1 MKNFTDYINESEI
14 KTLNEG
20 LLSKLVNW
28 FKGLYKNQ
36 QMLEKKPLKVDDFK
50 SIKGPEKSMP
60 LEELEKNKE
69 ELNLINDKSVGF
81 PQTANMIKNKKK
93 LLVKEGP
100 DGKPITYKTLVDR
113 YFYVNDNLKYD
124 IGMILYDRSI
134 IDEKKYVNLLSFEV
148 LPKIANIPQ
157 TEKFIIESWESKMK
171 TDGFKGAQY
180 STNPTF
186 SKMKTSLKKLM
197 YKAGEDD
204 KEEKTLYKQF
214 K

>member
-36 QMLEKKPLKVDDFK
+36 QMLEKKPLKIDDFK
-50 SIKGPEKSMP
+50 AIKGPENSMA

-148 LPKIANIPQ
+148 LPKIANVPQ

-197 YKAGEDD
+197 YKASEDD
-204 KEEKTLYKQF
+204 KEEKTLYKEF

>member
-36 QMLEKKPLKVDDFK
+36 QMLEKKPLKIDDFK
-50 SIKGPEKSMP
+50 AIKGPENSMA

-124 IGMILYDRSI
+124 IGIILYDRSI

-180 STNPTF
+180 STNPAF

-197 YKAGEDD
+197 YKASEDD

>member
-20 LLSKLVNW
+20 LLSKLINW

-93 LLVKEGP
+93 FLVKEGP

-186 SKMKTSLKKLM
+186 SKMKTSLKKLR
-197 YKAGEDD
+197 YKASEND
-204 KEEKTLYKQF
+204 KEEKTLYKEF

>member
-36 QMLEKKPLKVDDFK
+36 QMLEKKPLKIDDFK
-50 SIKGPEKSMP
+50 AIKGPENSMA

-180 STNPTF
+180 STNPAF

-197 YKAGEDD
+197 YKASEDD

>member
-14 KTLNEG
+14 KNLNEG

-36 QMLEKKPLKVDDFK
+36 QILAKKPLKVDDFK
-50 SIKGPEKSMP
+50 EIKGPEKSMP
-60 LEELEKNKE
+60 LEDLEKNKE

-81 PQTANMIKNKKK
+81 PQTSNMIKNKMK

-100 DGKPITYKTLVDR
+100 DGKPMTYKTLVDR
-113 YFYVNDNLKYD
+113 YFYVKENLKYD
-124 IGMILYDRSI
+124 VAMILYDRSI

-148 LPKIANIPQ
+148 LPKVANIPQ
-157 TEKFIIESWESKMK
+157 TEKFIMQSWESKMK
-171 TDGFKGAQY
+171 TEGFKGAQY
-180 STNPTF
+180 MTNPAF
-186 SKMKTSLKKLM
+186 SKMKKSLKTLM
-197 YKAGEDD
+197 YKASEDD
-204 KEEKTLYKQF
+204 KEEKTLLKQF